1 MSNAKAIRK
10 ASASAW
16 GARKNNGA
24 KLMQITVD
32 ACQHAMG
39 ESGDWT
45 VLANHIARGLS
56 EGAAPEVRNIKLIV
70 NAVIPGV
77 TMAKD
82 EKQPTGLRIS
92 VKKAKLSN
100 SGMDKV
106 ADLIE
111 RKVSLSGT
119 AIRES
124 LAPKSEGD
132 DKKDFDVNAWAN
144 REVKKHTR
152 AEIDAMIAALQARR
166 NEAKS

>member
-1 MSNAKAIRK
+1 MSNAKEIRK
-10 ASASAW
+10 ASGLAW
-16 GARKNNGA
+16 TARKNNGA

-39 ESGDWT
+39 DSGDWT

-56 EGAAPEVRNIKLIV
+56 DGASAEVRNIKLIV
-70 NAVIPGV
+70 NAVLPGI
-77 TMAKD
+77 TMSKD
-82 EKQPTGLRIS
+82 AKQPTGLRIS
-92 VKKAKLSN
+92 VKNAKLSN

-119 AIRES
+119 AIREA
-124 LAPKSEGD
+124 LAPKSDE
-132 DKKDFDVNAWAN
+132 DKKDFDVNEWAN

-166 NEAKS
+166 GEAKA